1 MIIPGCIYHR
11 AGLRPM
17 RETRRAQSAG
27 FEYTELR
34 FPSWECESPDCDGL
48 YDNNAGYYVRGQG
61 KNWIP
66 CCQSYGAE
74 ETRCEQHKV
83 QMLAIAQECE
93 VITFQCPYSYCS
105 NHCFVPRASLRLE

>member
-48 YDNNAGYYVRGQG
+48 YDNNAGYYRPRPGE
-61 KNWIP
+61 KLD
-66 CCQSYGAE
+66 S
-74 ETRCEQHKV
+74 
-83 QMLAIAQECE
+83 MLS
-93 VITFQCPYSYCS
+93 V
-105 NHCFVPRASLRLE
+105 VWG